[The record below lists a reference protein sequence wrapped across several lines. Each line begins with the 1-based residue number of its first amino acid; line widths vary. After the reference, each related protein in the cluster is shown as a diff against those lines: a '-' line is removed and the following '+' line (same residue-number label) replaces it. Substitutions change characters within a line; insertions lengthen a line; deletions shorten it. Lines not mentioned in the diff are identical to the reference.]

1 MSVTGAN
8 NGSIG
13 LLGTIFTLV
22 GFVVGASIYIL
33 PGQLFALA
41 GPAMILSMVI
51 ASVPALFTCLLAAQV
66 GSAFPGSGA
75 NFLATRAMLSPF
87 WGFLTIWSIIGA
99 SVVALALLAY
109 GFADYVGV
117 VVPAFAPWRGTLACA
132 VIGTFCLLNFLGA
145 KEAAWFQTFVVVALK
160 GSLVLFAVI
169 GLFHIEPA
177 RFVPFA
183 PQGSG
188 AVMMGIVPSFFAF
201 LGFTLIVAISEE
213 IKDPGRTI
221 PRALAW
227 SFVIIMATYIAV
239 SIVAVGT
246 LEPAVLASSKTPI
259 DDAAKAILPG
269 WAIFLMSVGAVMAA
283 TTSINGVLLLVS
295 RDVVALGR
303 DGLLPSPLAELNFK
317 AQVPAKAILFVAA
330 LAVAC
335 ILTGASI
342 ERFAV
347 TTVVGFLLA
356 QSVIAVACWRMP
368 TRLGAAFDTLP
379 FKMSPFVLRLV
390 CSLTI
395 LSCAAFLV
403 ISLMGSLLPA
413 LVAGLYL
420 ALGALWFVARPKNVA
435 LKEDLA

>member
-1 MSVTGAN
+1 MNLTDTSK
-8 NGSIG
+8 GSIG
-13 LLGTIFTLV
+13 LLGTVFTLV

-41 GPAMILSMVI
+41 GPAMILSMLI
-51 ASVPALFTCLLAAQV
+51 ASVPALFTCLLAAQI

-75 NFLATRAMLSPF
+75 NFLATRTLLSPF
-87 WGFLTIWSIIGA
+87 WGFVTIWSIIGA

-109 GFADYVGV
+109 GFADYIGV
-117 VVPAFAPWRGTLACA
+117 IVPSLVPWRGTLACT
-132 VIGTFCLLNFLGA
+132 VIGAFCLLNFLGA
-145 KEAAWFQTFVVVALK
+145 KEAAWFQAFVVVALK
-160 GSLVLFAVI
+160 GSLVLFAAI

-183 PQGSG
+183 PHGGG

-227 SFVIIMATYIAV
+227 SFGIIMATYIAV

-246 LEPAVLASSKTPI
+246 LESAVLASSKTPI
-259 DDAAKAILPG
+259 DDAAKAILPV
-269 WAIFLMSVGAVMAA
+269 WAVFLMSVGAVMAA

-303 DGLLPSPLAELNFK
+303 DGLLPTALAEPSFR

-330 LAVAC
+330 LAIAC

-368 TRLGAAFDTLP
+368 TRLGAAYDALP
-379 FKMSPFVLRLV
+379 FKMSPFALRLV
-390 CSLTI
+390 SALTI
-395 LSCAAFLV
+395 LSCIGFLV
-403 ISLMGSLLPA
+403 ISLLGSWMPT
-413 LVAGLYL
+413 LVAVGYL
-420 ALGALWFVARPKNVA
+420 LVGVFWFATRKSTSQPT
-435 LKEDLA
+435 